1 MHEQTNEPLAE
12 LAPLSLDDVRAA
24 LGARDADRLRLWARR
39 DPAGFSEC
47 LSALDEDESVV
58 ATELLGDELT
68 ADVVSELYPEEAAE
82 VLERLAPAD
91 AADVLEEMAPDDAAD
106 VVGELDAAEAE
117 TVLGEMAEEERTEL
131 RELLA
136 YPPDTAGG
144 RMTTEFVA
152 VRPDWNV
159 AQAIAEIRRV
169 ADETE
174 TVHYVYVVDADQRL
188 MGVLSLRDL
197 IRARSSQPVTRV
209 MVPDVARARASDD
222 QEQTARLLRERRFA
236 ALPVVDEGDRLL
248 GIVTV
253 DDVDDVVEEETTEDI
268 ERLGGSQPLDEP
280 YLRASVLSIVRKR
293 AVWLAFLFVAQAY
306 TSTVIGHFQT
316 ELAAVIALGFFIPL
330 LVGTGGNVGSQT
342 VTTLIRAMGVGD
354 VDWSDLRRVLWKE
367 LRVSVVLGV
376 LLAVGALARASMQG
390 VDLDVGFVVAIS
402 AAFIVV
408 WAGMVASI
416 LPLVL
421 RRLGADPAVVSA
433 PMITTLVDGT
443 GLFIYFEIA
452 RYLLRL

>member
-1 MHEQTNEPLAE
+1 MPEMQDAQTRLDRTQ
-12 LAPLSLDDVRAA
+12 LSLDAVRAA
-24 LGARDADRLRLWARR
+24 IATRDAEPLRSWARR
-39 DPAGFSEC
+39 DPAAFSEC
-47 LSALDEDESVV
+47 LAELDDDESVV
-58 ATELLGDELT
+58 VNELLGDELT
-68 ADVVSELYPEEAAE
+68 ADVVSELYPEEAAD

-106 VVGELDAAEAE
+106 VVGELDAVEAE
-117 TVLGEMAEEERTEL
+117 SVLGQMAAEEQTEL

-159 AQAIAEIRRV
+159 GEAIAEIRRV
-169 ADETE
+169 ADEAE
-174 TVHYVYVVDADQRL
+174 TVHYVYVVDAADHL
-188 MGVLSLRDL
+188 VGVLSLRDL
-197 IRARSSQPVTRV
+197 IRARSSQSVTAV
-209 MVPDVARARASDD
+209 MVPDVARARAADD
-222 QEQTARLLRERRFA
+222 QEEIARLFRERRYA
-236 ALPVVDEGDRLL
+236 ALPVVDGDDRLL
-248 GIVTV
+248 GIITV
-253 DDVDDVVEEETTEDI
+253 DDVGDVVEEETTEDI

-280 YLRASVLSIVRKR
+280 YLRASVVSIVRKR
-293 AVWLAFLFVAQAY
+293 VVWLAFLFVAQAY
-306 TSTVIGHFQT
+306 TSTVIGHFQR

-354 VDWSDLRRVLWKE
+354 VDWSDLRQVLWKE
-367 LRVSVVLGV
+367 MRVSTVLGV
-376 LLAVGALARASMQG
+376 LLAVGALLRASLQG
-390 VDLDVGFVVAIS
+390 VDVDVGAVVAIS

-408 WAGMVASI
+408 WAGLVAAT

-452 RYLLRL
+452 RY